1 MKIIFLYSFKNI
13 GKDRVIK
20 EREIT
25 ESMEPNNCE
34 NCVVQ
39 LEQNDVI
46 IKKNELGNLQ
56 FKIIITPKIYI
67 NKILIEN
74 MKKSVK
80 FIFKPSKKLIYSTR
94 DTDLYIVKQ
103 SANGTQ
109 TNLFNALNPNF
120 INFIKLNK
128 GVNQIKMTADEDI
141 TKAKITIYEEYKSI

>member
-25 ESMEPNNCE
+25 ESMETNNCE

-56 FKIIITPKIYI
+56 FKIIITPKIM
-67 NKILIEN
+67 NKDAKGWPILSYEIDCN
-74 MKKSVK
+74 GIG
-80 FIFKPSKKLIYSTR
+80 FSKNYV
-94 DTDLYIVKQ
+94 Y
-103 SANGTQ
+103 
-109 TNLFNALNPNF
+109 P
-120 INFIKLNK
+120 
-128 GVNQIKMTADEDI
+128 
-141 TKAKITIYEEYKSI
+141 KAY